1 MRKRTGFMKGMRM
14 MGRAERRR
22 AQKLAQKEKTA
33 TYNLT
38 KAQLDAAVR
47 EQVGKEL
54 ERIKQ
59 EAMDD
64 AINTAMV
71 LLLTLPLEVLMDHY
85 WTKSYAKR
93 IPKFT
98 ELVLEYYERWQ
109 NGELD
114 MEKLKEDLWEYLES
128 KKTLKTVTLVAGEG
142 EGADRR
148 TTTVACA
155 SGAGTGLNRRE
166 LYTDARD
173 VSSTVD
179 NETLTDAEYNAQLS
193 QRGLENLAENIA
205 TKSFEGKVETTRM
218 YRYGEDF
225 FLGDMVQIVNEY
237 GIEGKARVTEFIR
250 SQSKEGL
257 DSYPTF
263 VTVE

>member
-1 MRKRTGFMKGMRM
+1 

-22 AQKLAQKEKTA
+22 AQKLVQKEKTA

-47 EQVGKEL
+47 EQVGEEL

-114 MEKLKEDLWEYLES
+114 MEKLKEDLWEYGGVKLVES
-128 KKTLKTVTLVAGEG
+128 EG
-142 EGADRR
+142 E
-148 TTTVACA
+148 
-155 SGAGTGLNRRE
+155 
-166 LYTDARD
+166 
-173 VSSTVD
+173 
-179 NETLTDAEYNAQLS
+179 
-193 QRGLENLAENIA
+193 A
-205 TKSFEGKVETTRM
+205 T
-218 YRYGEDF
+218 
-225 FLGDMVQIVNEY
+225 
-237 GIEGKARVTEFIR
+237 
-250 SQSKEGL
+250 
-257 DSYPTF
+257 
-263 VTVE
+263 